1 MPRLALGYMAI
12 AAVLGALV
20 LQYPNVHGFVV
31 AFAVVS
37 ALGTVLGLASPG
49 MRTVAKVLVVG
60 VLTLPLLGGLTACA
74 LFSKA
79 VVVVPMEVKA
89 CGLQAVDA
97 FLEVTSA
104 VESGNYLGLLDA
116 VLLKFG
122 PVAKCAVD
130 TYIAWS
136 SPKAST
142 AQGLLSE
149 APPSPVADPVTPLD
163 RARAWRALHQF

>member
-1 MPRLALGYMAI
+1 MADNP
-12 AAVLGALV
+12 VTL
-20 LQYPNVHGFVV
+20 P
-31 AFAVVS
+31 VS
-37 ALGTVLGLASPG
+37 PTAS
-49 MRTVAKVLVVG
+49 KLLVVG
-60 VLTLPLLGGLTACA
+60 LLTLPLIGGLSACA

-79 VVVVPMEVKA
+79 VVVVPMEIKA

-97 FLEVTSA
+97 FLEVSSA

-116 VLLKFG
+116 ILLKFG

-130 TYIAWS
+130 TYISWS

-149 APPSPVADPVTPLD
+149 APPVPVAEPVTPLD